1 MYLILKLD
9 PSIKSLEFG
18 ENIHVEILYSKVHEH
33 ICSVLAFVREEEWKD
48 LPLLP
53 VGIELD
59 YVFCFELVR
68 ISDFQ
73 GLEKI

>member
-18 ENIHVEILYSKVHEH
+18 ENIHVEILYSKVHER

-48 LPLLP
+48 LPL
-53 VGIELD
+53 
-59 YVFCFELVR
+59 
-68 ISDFQ
+68 FQ
-73 GLEKI
+73 